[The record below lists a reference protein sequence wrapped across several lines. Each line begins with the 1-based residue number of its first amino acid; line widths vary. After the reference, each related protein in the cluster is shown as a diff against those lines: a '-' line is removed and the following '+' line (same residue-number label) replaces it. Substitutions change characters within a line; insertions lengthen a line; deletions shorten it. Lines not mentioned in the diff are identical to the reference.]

1 MSKNCHQ
8 NGDARNMV
16 DVKSRISEG
25 SNDKSKIWKLI
36 EINEPSHC
44 RSLKLPENVKV
55 NKVILNYRIPS
66 DGSFINQMQIVKNN
80 ASLIILCKITVISK
94 YES

>member
-1 MSKNCHQ
+1 
-8 NGDARNMV
+8 MV

-25 SNDKSKIWKLI
+25 SNDKSKIWKLT

-80 ASLIILCKITVISK
+80 ASLIILCKITLISK